1 MFEIIL
7 NGMVYVFEEGRM
19 FEIMDMLDEAADD
32 VHEE

>member
-19 FEIMDMLDEAADD
+19 LEIMDMLDEAADD